1 VVQFEAP
8 VIAGPEL
15 KTKNG
20 PPPKLLILYLMIV
33 NKYARFLTKLKIVD
47 TILSDV
53 S

>member
-1 VVQFEAP
+1 VLEYESP
-8 VIAGPEL
+8 VIADPEL

-47 TILSDV
+47 TIVSDV